1 MSYTP
6 WQAILDA
13 INALGGTGTGYA
25 FDRKAGGAAKT
36 TYFGFIKFNDG
47 RWMIKRQVV
56 AVTTGDVTEQYANEG
71 NNGAYTT
78 LDLAWPNRVGLVYED
93 FIDLTGV

>member
-1 MSYTP
+1 
-6 WQAILDA
+6 
-13 INALGGTGTGYA
+13 
-25 FDRKAGGAAKT
+25 
-36 TYFGFIKFNDG
+36 
-47 RWMIKRQVV
+47 MIKRQVV